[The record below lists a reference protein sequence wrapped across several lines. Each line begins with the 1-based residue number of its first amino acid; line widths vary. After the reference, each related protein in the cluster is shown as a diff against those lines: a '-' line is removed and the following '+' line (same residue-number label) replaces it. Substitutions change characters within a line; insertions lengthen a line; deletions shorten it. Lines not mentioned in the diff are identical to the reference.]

1 MTSIET
7 RIGHAENALAM
18 YLESKGEERDGDA
31 SIVDLVADLLHL
43 AKSEDHDPEAIVR
56 MAITHVEAET
66 DEADAGEDGED

>member
-7 RIGHAENALAM
+7 RIDHAENALAM

-31 SIVDLVADLLHL
+31 SIIDLISDLLHL

-56 MAITHVEAET
+56 MAVMHVETEA
-66 DEADAGEDGED
+66 DEAGTDEDGEA